1 MRKADS
7 FKVWKYIAKNMDTC
21 FSDIRKVI
29 DMDRNIMTCNE
40 SEIERAYE
48 RMLERQQ
55 DMFEEELF
63 DQGEDDE

>member
-1 MRKADS
+1 M
-7 FKVWKYIAKNMDTC
+7 KNMGIC
-21 FSDIRKVI
+21 FSDIRKGI
-29 DMDRNIMTCNE
+29 NMDRNIMTANE
-40 SEIERAYE
+40 HDIERAYE

>member
-1 MRKADS
+1 M
-7 FKVWKYIAKNMDTC
+7 KNMDTC

-63 DQGEDDE
+63 DQGEDNE